1 MRCAEQALLEFY
13 RIGKQVHLLGMLIH
27 NVERDY
33 HDVFKAHMQRV
44 VNFCINT
51 SSDGKVQLRD
61 PQLKRKLGTV
71 AKQYSYQSAM

>member
-33 HDVFKAHMQRV
+33 HDVFKAHMPRV

-61 PQLKRKLGTV
+61 PQLKRMLGTV